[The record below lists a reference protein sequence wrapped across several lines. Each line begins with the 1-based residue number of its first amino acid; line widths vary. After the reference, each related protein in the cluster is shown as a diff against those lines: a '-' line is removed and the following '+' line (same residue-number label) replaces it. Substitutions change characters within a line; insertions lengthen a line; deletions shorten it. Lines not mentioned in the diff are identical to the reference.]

1 MADDETITLQFLARQ
16 NERLLNEVLT
26 LKDEILVQGATT
38 RRLDVGQSAML
49 DELRAIRAQ
58 ITRMNDRITK
68 LEDAK

>member
-1 MADDETITLQFLARQ
+1 MADDETITFQFLARQ

-26 LKDEILVQGATT
+26 LRDEILVQGATT

-58 ITRMNDRITK
+58 IARMNDRVTK

>member
-49 DELRAIRAQ
+49 YELRAIRAQ
-58 ITRMNDRITK
+58 ITRMNDRHFRH
-68 LEDAK
+68 A

>member
-16 NERLLNEVLT
+16 NERLVNEVLT
-26 LKDEILVQGATT
+26 LKDEMLVQGATT